1 MPNPLKKAI
10 IHFLKLIFNGK
21 IEEKW
26 QNPKARVR
34 ESELFEKVL

>member
-1 MPNPLKKAI
+1 MPNPLKEAI
-10 IHFLKLIFNGK
+10 LKLIFNGK

-34 ESELFEKVL
+34 ESESFERVL